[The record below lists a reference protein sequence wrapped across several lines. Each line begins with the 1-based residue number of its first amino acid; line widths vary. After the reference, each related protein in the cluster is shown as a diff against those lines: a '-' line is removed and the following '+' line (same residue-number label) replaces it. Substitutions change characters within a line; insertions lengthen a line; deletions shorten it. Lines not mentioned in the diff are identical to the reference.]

1 MWDFF
6 KSKIFK
12 IAPNLPENI
21 ASALHLRFLHLNL
34 DGNYLEIVQPLM
46 AMGDVEIVAVVD
58 S

>member
-21 ASALHLRFLHLNL
+21 ASALHLLFLHLNL
-34 DGNYLEIVQPLM
+34 GNFLEIDQPLM